1 MRIFSTSISVLSA
14 NLVLLFV
21 RIAVSAFMLTHGLPK
36 LARFTSG
43 EAIKFAD
50 PFGISPA
57 ITLGLAVFAEVG
69 CSIFII
75 LGLGTRL
82 ASIPLMIT
90 MAVAAFYAHAEDPFG
105 TKEKP
110 LLFLLIFL
118 MLFVFGSGRY
128 SIDHL
133 MTRNNLQPTP
143 EPEPEY

>member
-1 MRIFSTSISVLSA
+1 
-14 NLVLLFV
+14 
-21 RIAVSAFMLTHGLPK
+21 MLTHGLPK